1 MDQPKPG
8 RLRPYEPLLI
18 TLHRLVDATL
28 CAGLFLVLSYAYG
41 KYNESLYPPAGAV
54 IFLGT
59 MGLFHVIGIYRSWRG
74 STLLQEINTL
84 FVGCFFLYGFVLA
97 LGFFLKVTQFY
108 SRLVLLTWMV
118 ALPVLL
124 AIERMVIRLTF
135 RYFRARG
142 WNFRHV
148 VVAGRGPLAERLIE
162 WLKANPWVGAKVH
175 GFFDDKSSEPLDSIP
190 YLGPL
195 HKLPNYVKENHIDH
209 VYIALP
215 LKAEEKIGKVV
226 EQLSDTTASLYI
238 VPDVFLLSVFLAGQI
253 IPLNDFALI
262 GVWETPFRG
271 VNRVLKRLE
280 DLILATVAL
289 LICFPVML
297 FIGILIKFDS
307 KGPIIFKQW
316 RHGLDG
322 RPVQIYK
329 FRTMTVC
336 EDGYEFKQAQQFDPR
351 VTRIGSW
358 LRRTSLDELPQLIN
372 VLQGRMSIVGPRP
385 HPVAMNE
392 EYRKK
397 VPMYMLRHKVKPG
410 ITGLAQV
417 NGYRGETDA
426 LEKIEKRVELD
437 LEYMRSWSIWLDMKI
452 LTKTAM
458 AVIKGD
464 NAY

>member
-1 MDQPKPG
+1 MDQSKPG
-8 RLRPYEPLLI
+8 RLRSYEPLLI

-175 GFFDDKSSEPLDSIP
+175 GFFDDKLSYPLDSVP

-195 HKLPNYVKENHIDH
+195 DALPHYVKNNHIDH

-215 LKAEEKIGKVV
+215 MKAEEKMSRIVRD
-226 EQLSDTTASLYI
+226 LADTTVSLYI
-238 VPDVFLLSVFLAGQI
+238 VPDIFLLDIILSGQVI
-253 IPLNDFALI
+253 RLNELALI
-262 GVWETPFRG
+262 GIWETPFRG
-271 VNRVLKRLE
+271 INRILKRAE
-280 DLILATVAL
+280 DIIIASVAL
-289 LICFPVML
+289 TL
-297 FIGILIKFDS
+297 FGPLMIVIACLIKATS
-307 KGPIIFKQW
+307 KGPAIFKQW
-316 RHGLDG
+316 RYGLDG
-322 RPVQIYK
+322 RPIQIYK

-336 EDGYEFKQAQQFDPR
+336 EDGYRFKQATQCDPR
-351 VTRIGSW
+351 VTKVGMV
-358 LRRTSLDELPQLIN
+358 LRRLSLDELPQLIN

-397 VPMYMLRHKVKPG
+397 VRGYMLRHKVRPG

-417 NGYRGETDA
+417 NGYRGETDT
-426 LEKIEKRVELD
+426 LDKMEKRIAYD
-437 LEYMRSWSIWLDMKI
+437 LEYLRNWSVLLDLKI
-452 LTKTAM
+452 LALTLL
-458 AVIKGD
+458 KGFRSP